1 MRILSLSIAW
11 LLTCATSLITAE
23 QPNILWITSEDNG
36 AEWLG
41 CYGNAQAQT
50 PRLDALAA
58 GGVRFTHAYAN
69 AAVCAVARS
78 TILNGAYAP
87 TQGTQHMRSRHRISP
102 IYQSYVHY
110 LRQAGY
116 YCTNN
121 SKTDYNFKGDDNAIW
136 DASSAK
142 AHYKNRPP
150 EKPFFAVFNLFVS
163 HESSLFPARIKARY
177 QPGPDQKS
185 KSTRIRPEDV
195 IVPPYLPDLPEI
207 RSDIAIYHDVVTD
220 LDSQV
225 GKILD
230 ELTAAGLAE
239 NTIVFYY
246 SDHGG
251 VLPRGKRYLENT
263 GVHVPMLIHVPEKWA
278 ALSPFRAGEAA
289 AEPISFI
296 DLAPTVLSLAGIDKP
311 AQMQGRAILGSKRNP
326 PPKDPLVYLYADRFD
341 EIYGM
346 RRAITDGRW
355 KYIRCFTPHLP
366 AAPYS
371 FYPFQQA
378 GWKAWHRAW
387 KEGTLKAPFSNIWEA
402 PQAVESLYDTQSDR
416 WEIHNLASDP
426 QFADRLSTMRNR
438 LRQMMISTVDTSLI
452 PEAMFDLAGDHTAS
466 EYLNSRSQDL
476 PHLVDLAFSASAASV
491 KSLPDLIK
499 QLHSPD
505 PLTLYWAAQGC
516 LIVGADAKPAKTD
529 LQSLLQDPHP
539 AIRITAAHA
548 LHQIGEPIGQ
558 TSLLKMLDEPAS
570 KEVTLLTLNALR
582 QIDAI
587 RQIPEGTLKALK
599 ETHKSDG
606 YLKDIIEST
615 LKGY

>member
-1 MRILSLSIAW
+1 MKILPLPIA
-11 LLTCATSLITAE
+11 LLLVSAAALMAGE

-41 CYGNAQAQT
+41 CYGNSHAQT

-58 GGVRFTHAYAN
+58 SGVRFTHAYSN

-150 EKPFFAVFNLFVS
+150 EKPFFAVFNLMVS
-163 HESSLFPARIKARY
+163 HESSLFPAKLKARY
-177 QPGPDQKS
+177 QSGPDQKT

-207 RSDIAIYHDVVTD
+207 RSDIAIYHDVITD

-230 ELTAAGLAE
+230 ELAEAGLAE

-251 VLPRGKRYLENT
+251 VLPRGKRYLHDT
-263 GVHVPMLIHVPEKWA
+263 GVRVPWIIHVPKKWA
-278 ALSPFRAGEAA
+278 ALSPFRNGEAA
-289 AEPISFI
+289 DEPVSFV
-296 DLAPTVLSLAGIDKP
+296 DLAPTVLSLAGIDTP
-311 AQMQGRAILGSKRNP
+311 AQMQGRAIMGSKRGAA
-326 PPKDPLVYLYADRFD
+326 PKDPLVYLYADRFD
-341 EIYGM
+341 ELYGM

-355 KYIRCFTPHLP
+355 KYIRCFSPHLP

-387 KEGTLKAPFSNIWEA
+387 KEGTLKAPFSNLWEA
-402 PQAVESLYDTQSDR
+402 PQAVEALYDTQSDR
-416 WEIHNLASDP
+416 WETNNLANDP
-426 QFADRLSTMRNR
+426 QFADRLSTMRDR
-438 LRQMMISTVDTSLI
+438 LRQMMISTVDTSII
-452 PEAMFDLAGDHTAS
+452 PEAMFDLAGDNTAS
-466 EYLNSRSQDL
+466 EYLNARNQDL
-476 PHLVDLAFSASAASV
+476 PRLVDLAFSASSASE

-505 PLTLYWAAQGC
+505 LLTRYWAAQGC
-516 LIVGADAKPAKTD
+516 LIVGESAKSATTE
-529 LQSLLQDPHP
+529 LHTLLQDPHP

-548 LHQIGEPIGQ
+548 LHQLGEPIGQ
-558 TSLLKMLDEPAS
+558 ATLLKMLDEPVS
-570 KEVTLLTLNALR
+570 KEVTLLALNALR
-582 QIDAI
+582 QIGAI
-587 RQIPEGTLKALK
+587 PQISEGTLKALN
-599 ETHKSDG
+599 EGHKSDG
-606 YLKDIIEST
+606 YLRDIIGST